1 MQDIVKRIFE
11 PVLAGRG
18 LATDLRH
25 MAGVFL
31 LVIAT
36 QLPAAEPDWSD
47 YAAVLAAHV
56 APGERN
62 GVKLNLVDYAA
73 LRADPRFTAVVDL
86 VQAWPLA
93 QLATPQER
101 LAFHV
106 NAYNI
111 LALQLV
117 AAHWPLDSIKDVGS
131 LLKPVWKRPAGR
143 LGGKTVSLD
152 DIEHGILRKL
162 GEPRMHLAIVCASVS
177 CPDLR
182 MEPYTAELLDA
193 QLDEQVVRFLANDGK
208 GLRVDGDTVHVSK
221 IFDWFGEDF
230 DALGGIDAFIRKHHS
245 LPEGVAIDADI
256 DYDWSVNA
264 R

>member
-1 MQDIVKRIFE
+1 MSRATHTRGLRGLCAGLML
-11 PVLAGRG
+11 VLA
-18 LATDLRH
+18 AS
-25 MAGVFL
+25 AS
-31 LVIAT
+31 
-36 QLPAAEPDWSD
+36 AAEPDWQL
-47 YAAVLAAHV
+47 YGEVLAAHV

-73 LRADPRFTAVVDL
+73 LKADPRFAAVVDM

-101 LAFHV
+101 LAFHI

-111 LALQLV
+111 LALRTV
-117 AAHWPLDSIKDVGS
+117 AAHWPLDSIKDVGN
-131 LLKPVWKRPAGR
+131 LFKPVWKRPAGK
-143 LGGKTVSLD
+143 LDGQTVSLD
-152 DIEHGILRKL
+152 DVEHGTLRKM

-182 MEPYTAELLDA
+182 AEPYTAARLDA
-193 QLDEQVVRFLANDGK
+193 QLDDQATKFLANDGK
-208 GLRVDGDTVHVSK
+208 GLRIDGDTAHVSK
-221 IFDWFGEDF
+221 IFDWFSGDF
-230 DALGGIDAFIRKHHS
+230 DKAGGVDAFIRKYHA
-245 LPEGVAIDADI
+245 LPEGVDVEADI